1 MTQINIIKSM
11 TSGESIDIIVE
22 KSEEEINLNST
33 IIDKSINNKTFTIY
47 NPIYKKRIY
56 TMSKK
61 KLYNFRY
68 IDENSGIYSFKG
80 EVIKRFKEKSIY
92 LLEIKYKGSLRKVQR
107 REFFRIDIFKK
118 ITLDIPTS
126 KEYFES
132 DKLLDLYDS
141 IDFIKGKFLLKDI
154 SAGGIGF
161 FSNTKFKLNQRFI
174 INLNLNNLTVKVL
187 GKVVRNVKAKE
198 NDKKYLIGVRFEKL
212 NTKKRRKIIN
222 YVFNKQRELRKK
234 GLI

>member
-11 TSGESIDIIVE
+11 TSGESIDIVIE
-22 KSEEEINLNST
+22 KSNEEIDLNST
-33 IIDKSINNKTFTIY
+33 IIDKDLNNKTFTIY
-47 NPIYKKRIY
+47 NPIYQNRIY
-56 TMSKK
+56 TMSKNN
-61 KLYNFRY
+61 LYNFRY

-80 EVIKRFKEKSIY
+80 EVIRRFKEKSIY
-92 LLEIKYKGSLRKVQR
+92 LLEIKYKGNLRKIQR
-107 REFFRIDIFKK
+107 REFFRIETYKK
-118 ITLDIPTS
+118 IILEIPSS
-126 KEYFES
+126 KKYFES

-154 SAGGIGF
+154 SAGGVGF

-174 INLNLNNLTVKVL
+174 INFNLNNLTVKVL
-187 GKVVRNVKAKE
+187 GEVVRNVEVNE
-198 NDKKYLIGVRFEKL
+198 NDKKYLIGVKFEKL
-212 NTKKRRKIIN
+212 DSKKRRKIIN